1 MMIHIPHATML
12 EENWR
17 KQVLIIETGSF
28 TRIFVPQTIEL
39 LGFDFLAAASAFS
52 WRLAIVQLF
61 FLLQWQNASQKKL
74 RGERFEGPVLYRPDR
89 TMVAGTGNS

>member
-39 LGFDFLAAASAFS
+39 LGFDFLLLLP
-52 WRLAIVQLF
+52 LAGDWPLYQLF
-61 FLLQWQNASQKKL
+61 FLLQWQNASQRKL
-74 RGERFEGPVLYRPDR
+74 RGERFEGTVLYRPDR